1 MEQPDTRSQ
10 HDQLDWLM
18 VAEFE
23 EEAEAGKAASLLQ
36 NEGIPS
42 MIDQRAINARFAL
55 LVSALQRDEA
65 RRVLRDI
72 PEEEVVDD
80 EA

>member
-1 MEQPDTRSQ
+1 
-10 HDQLDWLM
+10 M

-23 EEAEAGKAASLLQ
+23 AEAEAGKAANRLQ

-42 MIDQRAINARFAL
+42 MIDQRAMNARFAV

-80 EA
+80 KA